1 MIAIKGKEGTN
12 EDKNR
17 KGKGEGGK
25 IDLNIPKI
33 PNFDNR
39 PASNDG
45 IGELASQW
53 TSADR

>member
-25 IDLNIPKI
+25 IDLNIPKRI
-33 PNFDNR
+33 EGL
-39 PASNDG
+39 S
-45 IGELASQW
+45 
-53 TSADR
+53 